1 MCGLPWWLSAKNLP
15 VIPETWVQPLGWED
29 PLEKEMATHSRV
41 LPGKFHGQKTPAG
54 YSPWGRI
61 QSATTERLTHS
72 GQMARILSFERQQ
85 KKLPPWANF
94 CVTPE

>member
-1 MCGLPWWLSAKNLP
+1 MSGVVFLGGSVVKNLP
-15 VIPETWVQPLGWED
+15 VIPETWVGSIL
-29 PLEKEMATHSRV
+29 PLEKEMGTHSRV

-61 QSATTERLTHS
+61 QSATTEQLIHN